1 MSSGNQYPV
10 HFFQAEVQVFKITDA
25 ECHGNG
31 IEPVVWERQSCTVL
45 FRKRNLLVQSQLFYF
60 FPSYVHHAFRNV
72 RTNQFGRL
80 QHLAGLNGK
89 VSRSGSHVHDT
100 LRVIGL
106 QQADGL
112 FSLIEIEKGRY
123 KINDKG
129 QILTGTFVR
138 KSNGKN
144 SFIPEE
150 GGEPIF
156 IAERNS
162 AHAMNNDKVKVAL
175 CAKRKKHQLEA
186 QVIEILEHA
195 NETFVG
201 VLKVSKNYAFLLT
214 ETSTLANDIF
224 IPKDK
229 LKGGKNGDKAIVRIT
244 EWPEEAKNPFGEV
257 IDILGKAG
265 DNTTEMHAILAE
277 YGLPYVYPQAVEAA
291 AEKLSADITPED
303 YAEREDFRDV
313 VTFTIDPKDAKDF
326 DDALSIRTLKPGLW
340 EVGVHI
346 ADVSHYVKEG
356 SIIDKE
362 AAKRATSVYLVDRT
376 IPMLPERLC
385 NFICSLR
392 PDEEKLAY
400 SVIFEMNEKAEVK
413 NYRIRHTVIKSNRR
427 FTYEEAQQIIETGE
441 GDYKEEVLQLN
452 RLAQI
457 LREKRMAAGSINFD
471 RCEVK
476 FEIDETGKPLSV
488 YFKVSKEANKLIEE
502 FMLLANKT
510 VAEYV
515 GKVPKN
521 KKPKVLPYRIHDLP
535 DPDKLDNLN
544 QFIARFGYKIR
555 TGGSKAEVSKS
566 INHLLGEIE
575 GKKEQNLIETVS
587 LRAMQ
592 KARYSIYNIGHY
604 GLAFDYYTHF
614 TSPIRR
620 YPDLMVH
627 RLLTRYLAGGRS
639 AQADKYETLCEH
651 SSAMEQTAASA
662 ERASVKYKQVEF
674 MGERI
679 GEVYDGVISGV
690 TEWGLYVE
698 INENKCEGMIAMRDL
713 GNDFYEFD
721 EKNYC
726 LIGRRHHQKFSLGDP
741 IKIKVARANLAK
753 KQLDFVLAEA

>member
-1 MSSGNQYPV
+1 MAKKKKEKKGGKHLKKKELVEILLNYFRTKPNEAFSLKQL
-10 HFFQAEVQVFKITDA
+10 FQALKLTTHPGKMLCID
-25 ECHGNG
+25 
-31 IEPVVWERQSCTVL
+31 VVEEML
-45 FRKRNLLVQSQLFYF
+45 EDNF
-60 FPSYVHHAFRNV
+60 
-72 RTNQFGRL
+72 
-80 QHLAGLNGK
+80 
-89 VSRSGSHVHDT
+89 
-100 LRVIGL
+100 
-106 QQADGL
+106 
-112 FSLIEIEKGRY
+112 LIEIEKGRY

-457 LREKRMAAGSINFD
+457 LRQKRMAAGSINFD

-614 TSPIRR
+614 PSPIRR